1 MPALSCLRG
10 LDHFGA
16 QVDTGHDGAARC
28 DTACRPACACRDVEN
43 ALTRLRIECVDG
55 VLDGVGDSSAD
66 FIIFLA
72 PSAPGAGGLD
82 VGWEDGGV
90 GGRGLVFGGHGGL
103 LLW

>member
-1 MPALSCLRG
+1 MPALSC

-16 QVDTGHDGAARC
+16 QVDAGDDGAARC
-28 DTACRPACACRDVEN
+28 DTARRPACTCRDVEN
-43 ALTRLRIECVDG
+43 ALTGLRIECVDG

-66 FIIFLA
+66 FVISLA
-72 PSAPGAGGLD
+72 PSAPGAGGLN